1 MSYYQ
6 DHQQQFIAWNEFVN
20 YDEVVPTVR
29 WVIANSWKRCHARTN
44 PYQTKSLERLSV
56 DNFLSAQVNAFDLLS
71 VSRPVM
77 EDVYQYIGQTETV
90 VALVNSAGYILD
102 MLGDLDMMN
111 MLEDFDL
118 VPGTSLSE
126 SQMGTN
132 AFGTSLIEGVPL
144 SVVGPEHFL
153 ARYHNLAASA
163 APIFNPNG
171 RPLGAFGLITLA
183 EKYQAHT
190 LGLAVA
196 GARAIEGQRQSD
208 QLLAEQNNQLTQIKT
223 ILATNSD
230 GIVVLDA
237 GRVLIH
243 MNPSAENV
251 LGIAARS
258 MLGRP
263 ISEFVRYPDFLTRAV
278 IEFEELTDVEI
289 NLDVQGRPITAII
302 SLRYVLSNDDL
313 QWIVCTLRQ
322 EKDVR
327 RLVQRQVGAFASLKL
342 EDIPGESEQMQRVRQ
357 IAQTAA
363 QTKASI
369 LIRGEVG
376 TGKNPIAR
384 AIHYMSPNRDGPF
397 MIFSASSIPSELA
410 VAELLGV
417 EEGAS
422 SSLPGGR
429 PSKFEL
435 ANHGTL
441 YFQDVDALPLEA
453 QGILLNLID
462 LGIAQ
467 RLGSKRSIPVD
478 VRVVASTS
486 VDIEHLITQGNFRS
500 DLYYRFRAFEI
511 VMPPLRERMHDM
523 PELLARIIERLSGQ
537 LQSQLALDPGVI
549 EVLNRYDWPGNIREL
564 EAVLGRAVVQA
575 GFSGVIKPVH
585 LPNYIQYPEK
595 CSEDE
600 LAKRDIRPIDELE
613 SEAILRAAEACRGNA
628 SEMARLLGVGRTTLW
643 RRMKAIGVS
652 LDDFRKNQ
660 G

>member
-1 MSYYQ
+1 MNYNQ
-6 DHQQQFIAWNEFVN
+6 NHQQQLIAWNEFVN
-20 YDEVVPTVR
+20 YDEVLPTVR
-29 WVIANSWKRCHARTN
+29 WVIANSWKRCHVRTN
-44 PYQTKSLERLSV
+44 PYQMRSLERLSV
-56 DNFLSAQVNAFDLLS
+56 DNFLSTQVNAFELLS

-77 EDVYQYIGQTETV
+77 EDIYQYIGGTETV
-90 VALVNSAGYILD
+90 VILVNSAGYILD
-102 MLGDLDMMN
+102 MLGDEDMMN
-111 MLEDFDL
+111 LLGDFGL
-118 VPGTSLSE
+118 TPGTLLSE
-126 SQMGTN
+126 SQIGTN
-132 AFGTSLIEGVPL
+132 AFGTSLIEGIPL
-144 SVVGPEHFL
+144 RVVGPEHYL
-153 ARYHNLAASA
+153 ARFHNLAESA

-171 RPLGAFGLITLA
+171 RPLGAFGLVTLA
-183 EKYQAHT
+183 ENYQGHT

-196 GARAIEGQRQSD
+196 GAKAIEGQRQSD
-208 QLLAEQNNQLTQIKT
+208 QLLAEQNTQMTQIRT

-237 GRVLIH
+237 QRTLIH
-243 MNPSAENV
+243 VNPSAENV
-251 LGIAARS
+251 LGISARS
-258 MLGRP
+258 MLGRSL
-263 ISEFVRYPDFLTRAV
+263 SEFVRYPDFLTKSV
-278 IEFEELTDVEI
+278 NELEPLTDVEI
-289 NLDVQGRPITAII
+289 NLDVKGHTITAII
-302 SLRYVLSNDDL
+302 SLRYVLSNNEL

-327 RLVQRQVGAFASLKL
+327 RLVQRQVGAFTSLNL
-342 EDIPGESEQMQRVRQ
+342 GDIPGQSDKMQQVRK
-357 IAQTAA
+357 IAQNAA

-384 AIHYMSPNRDGPF
+384 AIHNMSPNREGPF

-478 VRVVASTS
+478 VRVIASTS
-486 VDIEHLITQGNFRS
+486 TDIEHLITQGNFRS

-511 VMPPLRERMHDM
+511 VMPPLRERIQDL
-523 PELLARIIERLSGQ
+523 PELLDRIIERLSSQ
-537 LQSQLALDPGVI
+537 LQSKLDLAPGVI
-549 EVLNRYDWPGNIREL
+549 EVLTQYNWPGNIREL

-575 GFSGVIKPVH
+575 GFSGVIKPIH
-585 LPNYIQYPEK
+585 LPNYIQYPK
-595 CSEDE
+595 NYSEE
-600 LAKRDIRPIDELE
+600 EVAKRDIRPIDELE
-613 SEAILRAAEACRGNA
+613 SEAILQAAEACRGNA

-643 RRMKAIGVS
+643 RRLKSIGIS
-652 LDDFRKNQ
+652 LDEYRNN
-660 G
+660 

>member
-1 MSYYQ
+1 MDLIQNTDYQ
-6 DHQQQFIAWNEFVN
+6 LSAWREFVN
-20 YDEVVPTVR
+20 FNTVLPMVNR
-29 WVIANSWKRCHARTN
+29 LVANSWKRCNGRTN
-44 PYQTKSLERLSV
+44 PYQSKPLERL
-56 DNFLSAQVNAFDLLS
+56 NMEYFLSTQVSAFDLLS

-77 EDVYQYIGQTETV
+77 EDVYQYIGGTETAV
-90 VALVNSAGYILD
+90 ILVNSVGYILD
-102 MLGDLDMMN
+102 MLGDPE
-111 MLEDFDL
+111 MLKLLEEFDL
-118 VPGTSLSE
+118 QPGTLISE
-126 SQMGTN
+126 AHMGTN
-132 AFGTSLIEGVPL
+132 AFGTSLLEGVPL
-144 SVVGPEHFL
+144 SVVGAEHYIARFHSL
-153 ARYHNLAASA
+153 AESA

-171 RPLGAFGLITLA
+171 RPLGAFGLVTLA
-183 EKYQAHT
+183 DQYHTHT

-230 GIVVLDA
+230 GIVVLDSE
-237 GRVLIH
+237 RVLLHI
-243 MNPSAENV
+243 NPSAENI
-251 LGIAARS
+251 LGISAQV
-258 MLGRP
+258 MLGRH
-263 ISEFVRYPDFLTRAV
+263 ISEFVHYPDFLTKAV
-278 IEFEELTDVEI
+278 NEFERLTDVEI
-289 NLDVQGRPITAII
+289 NLDVNGYTITSFI
-302 SLRYVLSNDDL
+302 SLRYVKSNNQL

-327 RLVQRQVGAFASLKL
+327 RLVQRQVGAFTSLKL
-342 EDIPGESEQMQRVRQ
+342 EDIPGDSEQIQKVRR
-357 IAQTAA
+357 IARAAA

-384 AIHYMSPNRDGPF
+384 AIHYMSPNQDGPF

-478 VRVVASTS
+478 VRVIASTS
-486 VDIEHLITQGNFRS
+486 VDIEQLITQGNFRS

-511 VMPPLRERMHDM
+511 VMPPLRDRIQDLAV
-523 PELLARIIERLSGQ
+523 LLARIVERLSRQ
-537 LQSQLALDPGVI
+537 LQSEIELDPGVLEI
-549 EVLNRYDWPGNIREL
+549 LGEYDWPGNIREL
-564 EAVLGRAVVQA
+564 EAVLGRAAMQA
-575 GFSGVIKPVH
+575 GFSGMIKPAH
-585 LPNYIQYPEK
+585 LPNYIQHPARGLEK
-595 CSEDE
+595 ER
-600 LAKRDIRPIDELE
+600 AKLDIRTIDELE
-613 SEAILRAAEACRGNA
+613 SEAILRAAELCRGNA

-643 RRMKAIGVS
+643 RRLKAIGVS
-652 LDDFRKNQ
+652 LDDYRKN
-660 G
+660 

>member
-1 MSYYQ
+1 MDYYQ
-6 DHQQQFIAWNEFVN
+6 DYRQQYIAWNEFVN
-20 YDEVVPTVR
+20 YDQVIPTVR
-29 WVIANSWKRCHARTN
+29 RVIANSWKRCHARTN

-56 DNFLSAQVNAFDLLS
+56 DNFLSTQVNAFELLS

-77 EDVYQYIGQTETV
+77 EDIFQYIGNTGTV
-90 VALVNSAGYILD
+90 VVLVNSAGYILD
-102 MLGDLDMMN
+102 LLGDLDMMN
-111 MLEDFDL
+111 LMEEFDL
-118 VPGTSLSE
+118 VPGALLSE

-132 AFGTSLIEGVPL
+132 AFGTSLIEGVPV
-144 SVVGPEHFL
+144 SVVGPENYL
-153 ARYHNLAASA
+153 ARYHNLAESA

-183 EKYQAHT
+183 EKFQAHT

-196 GARAIEGQRQSD
+196 GAKAIEGQRQSD
-208 QLLAEQNNQLTQIKT
+208 QLLAEQNSQLTKIKT

-237 GRVLIH
+237 ERTLIEV
-243 MNPSAENV
+243 NPSAENV
-251 LGIAARS
+251 LGTSAKS
-258 MLGRP
+258 MLGRS

-278 IEFEELTDVEI
+278 NEFEPLTDVEI
-289 NLDVQGRPITAII
+289 NLDVQGRMITAII
-302 SLRYVLSNDDL
+302 SMRYVMSNDKL

-327 RLVQRQVGAFASLKL
+327 RLVQRQVGAFTSLKL
-342 EDIPGESEQMQRVRQ
+342 EDIPGESEKMQRVRK

-369 LIRGEVG
+369 LIRGDVG

-384 AIHYMSPNRDGPF
+384 AIHNMSPSRDGPF

-410 VAELLGV
+410 VTELLGV

-422 SSLPGGR
+422 STLPGGR

-453 QGILLNLID
+453 QGVLLNLID

-478 VRVVASTS
+478 VRVIASTS
-486 VDIEHLITQGNFRS
+486 VDIEQLISQGNFRS

-511 VMPPLRERMHDM
+511 VMPPLRERTEDM
-523 PELLARIIERLSGQ
+523 PELLDRIIERLSGQ
-537 LQSQLALDPGVI
+537 LQSKLALDPGVV
-549 EVLNRYDWPGNIREL
+549 EVLARYDWPGNIREL

-575 GFSGVIKPVH
+575 GFSGVIKPIH
-585 LPNYIQYPEK
+585 LPNYIQYPQNY
-595 CSEDE
+595 SEDE
-600 LAKRDIRPIDELE
+600 LAKSNIRPIDELE
-613 SEAILRAAEACRGNA
+613 SEAILEAAEVCQGNA

-643 RRMKAIGVS
+643 RRLKSIGVS
-652 LDDFRKNQ
+652 LDDYRNN
-660 G
+660 